1 MAHPICRNC
10 KWRQPVPALTNAAY
24 NRGTLRLFHSQR
36 ITAHKADIDGEVVRP
51 THAPVATDS
60 QLASDGTVWLRTS
73 AQYFQE
79 SDTYVRISATDCA
92 RCDMIEFD
100 ALVRVLDAR
109 NDMVLVATQSDDEAT
124 AKIYKLVRPTPARA
138 PSRFPAS
145 E

>member
-10 KWRQPVPALTNAAY
+10 KWSHLVPALTNAAY
-24 NRGTLRLFHSQR
+24 NRGTSRLFHSRR

-109 NDMVLVATQSDDEAT
+109 NDMVLVATQSNDEAT
-124 AKIYKLVRPTPARA
+124 AKIYQLVRPTRARA
-138 PSRFPAS
+138 PSRFSAS
-145 E
+145 K